1 MLNWLKIGLPPPF
14 SELVFF
20 ESARSRSAVP
30 TANHIHIAVFYL
42 QFGKEKNAVP
52 SRSSCPSLQLNWPPS
67 FLKFPCRNFSPLDK
81 SLKTKPFEI
90 FILAYWIGSL
100 WVLKTKKWIAWK
112 LTDFSTFDS
121 APFKSQKDR
130 QNVNHKK
137 HKSSKD
143 NEKNYKT
150 YNWNYTTLNLF

>member
-1 MLNWLKIGLPPPF
+1 MLHWLKTGLPPFLNWCF
-14 SELVFF
+14 SRVHAQGRLCPLQTIFTLQCF
-20 ESARSRSAVP
+20 
-30 TANHIHIAVFYL
+30 L